1 MRLDRREAPMGTKD
15 KIEKLMADPEAA
27 ARVDAHLKAD
37 YEAVAQADL
46 PQEGEVTP
54 TDNRWDIITP

>member
-1 MRLDRREAPMGTKD
+1 MGTKD

-37 YEAVAQADL
+37 YDAVAQADL